1 MARRKKADDTAI
13 FYIIAFA
20 IALSAFAI
28 VTPLVLLAW
37 WLSSEA
43 KNMSLMFRGSV
54 DASPEEMR
62 LLELCKTQ
70 IEDNSRQIS
79 SFEHAGLGLMK
90 RTDGMFD
97 GRDTLGRELN
107 SRIKEVQSF
116 QDAIF
121 IEKANIENQIS
132 ERIENWAT
140 VRAQTIGLRWSLIA
154 YLLVGYFA
162 FSSRPDW
169 LQPIGRLAGF
179 YLDEKNVT
187 AHMIVGASLAGA
199 IVALGAMFIFRR
211 GYQSR
216 LLSLKRRKLQL
227 S

>member
-1 MARRKKADDTAI
+1 MARRKKADDIAI

-28 VTPLVLLAW
+28 VTPLLLLAW

-43 KNMSLMFRGSV
+43 KNMSLMFRGAG
-54 DASPEEMR
+54 DPSPEEER
-62 LLELCKTQ
+62 LLELCKIQ
-70 IEDNSRQIS
+70 IEDNSSQIS
-79 SFEHAGLGLMK
+79 SFERAGLGLMK

-107 SRIKEVQSF
+107 SRIREVQSF
-116 QDAIF
+116 QDAVF
-121 IEKANIENQIS
+121 REKADTENQIS
-132 ERIENWAT
+132 ERIENWAA

-154 YLLVGYFA
+154 YLLVAYFT

-179 YLDEKNVT
+179 YLDEKNV
-187 AHMIVGASLAGA
+187 AGQMVIEASLVGAIA
-199 IVALGAMFIFRR
+199 ALCVMFIFRR
-211 GYQSR
+211 GYHSR